1 MNNDMNHN
9 IPKKKIMRKA
19 LFFAAAATLM
29 TLTACSDKETDD
41 GAGNGRIAVKVTN
54 ANIVG
59 SVPNSP
65 STRATNDTWQA
76 GDAIGIIL
84 FEAGTSTPVDEN
96 TTYRYITANAA
107 GSFSPADDEN
117 TAYYP
122 TQGKEADVLAFY
134 PYQAIGTDFVVPVST
149 ADQTTL
155 SKIDLMVS
163 SKSKKHSATRPD
175 VSLTFSHKLVKLAI
189 TVDREASAADVDL
202 QGATLT
208 LKGTATQAR
217 WNLTEEKLIVDANS
231 KAEINIPMTYDAAAT
246 VSASN
251 TASDAVSVLPGVS
264 SATGIVLPTAAGSGV
279 KLVITTAS
287 GKTFDAP
294 LPTSSALIAGTAN
307 TLRVHLRRNEAVIT
321 ATVTNWSTG
330 ITVNLPVTIGNI
342 TAISSISGDNL
353 TLAEG
358 DKLEV
363 AEATN
368 TGTYIYSSG
377 AWTNPVPL
385 YWDDLATD
393 GSTYTFSAL
402 LTPAAGST
410 TTTGLVKDYL
420 GGITKDVTFGS
431 PITFGLSHL
440 MAQIDFTLKPGTGYE
455 DVAPADITASLN
467 NLKQLKSMGI
477 DGTFTSE
484 AADAPLKLMLTDATT
499 GKAYTATA
507 LIVPQTL
514 AKGTLLVS
522 IDIQGSTYTYSAPK
536 GGFAFKPGKKNSI
549 TLTVNK
555 SGMDLSFTLNDWGEN
570 GSKADEDGEL
580 EDPVLVRSSSCQL
593 IPLNNETIK

>member
-9 IPKKKIMRKA
+9 IPKKTMRKA

-29 TLTACSDKETDD
+29 TLAACSDKETDD
-41 GAGNGRIAVKVTN
+41 GASNGRIAVKVTN
-54 ANIVG
+54 AGIVG
-59 SVPNSP
+59 SIRNSP
-65 STRATNDTWQA
+65 STRATDNTWQA

-84 FEAGTSTPVDEN
+84 FEAETFTPVDEN
-96 TTYRYITANAA
+96 TTYRYVTATAA

-134 PYQAIGTDFVVPVST
+134 PYQAIGTDFGVPVST

-155 SKIDLMVS
+155 SQIDLMVS
-163 SKSKKHSATRPD
+163 SKSKGHSATRPD
-175 VSLTFSHKLVKLAI
+175 VSLSFGHKLVKLAI
-189 TVDREASAADVDL
+189 TVDREASATDVDL
-202 QGATLT
+202 QGATLA

-217 WNLTEEKLIVDANS
+217 WNLKEEKLIVDANS
-231 KAEINIPMTYDAAAT
+231 KADINIPMTYDAAGKIS
-246 VSASN
+246 VEN
-251 TASDAVSVLPGVS
+251 AVSTLPGVA
-264 SATGIVLPTAAGSGV
+264 SATAIVLPTAAGAGV
-279 KLVITTAS
+279 KLVITTTS
-287 GKTFDAP
+287 GKVFDAP
-294 LPTSSALIAGTAN
+294 LPASSALTAGTVN

-321 ATVTNWSTG
+321 ASVADWTTG
-330 ITVNLPVTIGNI
+330 VTVNLPVTIGNI
-342 TAISSISGDNL
+342 TAIGSITGDE
-353 TLAEG
+353 LALADG

-363 AEATN
+363 SETATTA
-368 TGTYIYSSG
+368 TGTYIYSAG

-385 YWDDLATD
+385 YWDDLTTD
-393 GSTYTFSAL
+393 GSAYTFSAL
-402 LTPAAGST
+402 LTPAGGSN

-420 GGITKDVTFGS
+420 GGTTGDVAFGS
-431 PITFGLSHL
+431 PIAFGLSHL
-440 MAQIDFTLKPGTGYE
+440 MAQISITVKPGTGYE

-484 AADAPLKLMLTDATT
+484 AADAPLKLVLAEEPKAKGKTAA
-499 GKAYTATA
+499 GKAIAAEAAKAYTATA
-507 LIVPQTL
+507 LVVPQTL

-522 IDIQGSTYTYSAPK
+522 IDIQGSTYTYSAPE

-555 SGMDLSFTLNDWGEN
+555 SGMDLSFTLDDWGED

-580 EDPVLVRSSSCQL
+580 EDPVK
-593 IPLNNETIK
+593 PAE